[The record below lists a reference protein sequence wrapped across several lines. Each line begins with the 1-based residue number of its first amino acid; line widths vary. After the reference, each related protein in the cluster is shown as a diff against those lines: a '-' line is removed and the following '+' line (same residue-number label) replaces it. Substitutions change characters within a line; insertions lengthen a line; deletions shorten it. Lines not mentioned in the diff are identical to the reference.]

1 MPEDNR
7 EAKVQRL
14 IELMERIGQQMRP
27 DPVEQW
33 PEEELTLPQMRTLGI
48 LSRGPARMGDIAN
61 HLGSSF
67 PATTS
72 MIDRLVEKGL
82 VKRAHSTVDRRVVTC
97 ELSPRGTEVLDSFW
111 NIQRHHARAMT
122 AVMSLDEISTVI
134 NALEILQESQTRLN
148 GAPPT
153 S

>member
-1 MPEDNR
+1 MPKDNR
-7 EAKVQRL
+7 EAQVQRL
-14 IELMERIGQQMRP
+14 IALMERISQQMRP
-27 DPVEQW
+27 DPIEQW

-48 LSRGPARMGDIAN
+48 LSRGPARMGDIAS

-82 VKRAHSTVDRRVVTC
+82 VNRAHSTLDRRVVTC

-111 NIQRHHARAMT
+111 NIQRHQARAMT
-122 AVMSLDEISTVI
+122 AVMSLEEISTVI
-134 NALEILQESQTRLN
+134 DALEILLESQTRLN
-148 GAPPT
+148 GTPPA